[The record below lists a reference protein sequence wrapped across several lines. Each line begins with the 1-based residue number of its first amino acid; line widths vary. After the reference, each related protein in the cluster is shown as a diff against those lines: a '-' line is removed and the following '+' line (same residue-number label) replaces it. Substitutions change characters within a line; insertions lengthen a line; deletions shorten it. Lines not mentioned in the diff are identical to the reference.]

1 MCSNLDLE
9 KTQEHTEVG
18 DQENGRSALE
28 AGDYIRQEIR
38 RDHEQVMETFDSE
51 ASAITPVRDGERAQ
65 DIIRNKRGE
74 AEGEVTVADHPDDR
88 HAVMFACVVVN
99 RDAAV
104 DDADQQEVRQRR

>member
-1 MCSNLDLE
+1 
-9 KTQEHTEVG
+9 
-18 DQENGRSALE
+18 
-28 AGDYIRQEIR
+28 
-38 RDHEQVMETFDSE
+38 METFDSE

-104 DDADQQEVRQRR
+104 DDADQQEVRQRREAEKYTEASVRTYVYYDYCC